1 MVDALASAVR
11 LVSEVNLPR
20 ILAIADR
27 PGWAIDRKT
36 QNLRR
41 ALKGRFEIIERFQHE
56 VTESDVN
63 AADIVLIFYW
73 LQFSKLSVPESVLA
87 QRSDRLLIGI
97 CGHRELEGDFREE
110 GLATLRRLARA
121 VFVNNRRLEHE
132 YGPLLPVPVH
142 YTPNGVDTTFFCPS
156 QEPRPRSGELRVG
169 WAGSLANHGPAHRG
183 FHEVIEPAVAAV
195 PGARLLTAIREQRW
209 RNGDEMLDFYRDLDV
224 YVCASRSEGAPNPCL
239 EAAACGVPLVTTR
252 VGSMPELIRDGDNG
266 LFFDGTAEG
275 LANKLALLRDT
286 PSLRS
291 RMAARM
297 LETIR
302 EWDWDVLAENYA
314 RMFGSLLTADWAAE
328 PEIYR
333 FRPTLPGLTFVAP
346 IVNRMTRKSLFLL
359 RKITKKPS

>member
-1 MVDALASAVR
+1 
-11 LVSEVNLPR
+11 VSDIQLPR

-41 ALKGRFEIIERFQHE
+41 VLEGRFEIVQRFQHD

-73 LQFSKLSVPESVLA
+73 LQFAKLALPESVFA
-87 QRSDRLLIGI
+87 RRSDRLVIGI
-97 CGHRELEGDFREE
+97 CGHRELEGEFREP

-132 YGPLLPVPVH
+132 YRPLLRVPVH
-142 YTPNGVDTTFFCPS
+142 YTPNGVDTTFFCPT
-156 QEPRPRSGELRVG
+156 QEPQPYSGELRVG
-169 WAGSLANHGPAHRG
+169 WAGSLSNHGPAHRG
-183 FHEVIEPAVAAV
+183 VHEVIEPAVAAV
-195 PGARLLTAIREQRW
+195 PGVRLLTAIREERW
-209 RNGDEMLDFYRDLDV
+209 RNADEMLDFYRDLDV
-224 YVCASRSEGAPNPCL
+224 YVCASRSEGGPNPCL

-297 LETIR
+297 IETIR
-302 EWDWDVLAENYA
+302 EWDWGVLAENYA
-314 RMFGSLLTADWAAE
+314 HMFTSLLTAGERSD
-328 PEIYR
+328 R
-333 FRPTLPGLTFVAP
+333 
-346 IVNRMTRKSLFLL
+346 
-359 RKITKKPS
+359 